1 MADQAGILAPAA
13 PMVLAIRASIAHLA
27 KDFEAAES
35 LAARAVAIDPTCAW
49 GWDRLGW
56 VHESTNRPDS
66 AMPFFAR
73 AERIPAPYLDGA
85 ASMDGVGTAHFC
97 AGRFREAATVLRTAA
112 LVRPGSTG
120 LHGKLAACY
129 VQLGDKAAARA
140 ELEKL
145 RRILPDIS
153 VEQYVSSYPCS
164 FDSFTGVMASS
175 LSDIGMR
182 A

>member
-1 MADQAGILAPAA
+1 
-13 PMVLAIRASIAHLA
+13 
-27 KDFEAAES
+27 
-35 LAARAVAIDPTCAW
+35 
-49 GWDRLGW
+49 
-56 VHESTNRPDS
+56 
-66 AMPFFAR
+66 
-73 AERIPAPYLDGA
+73 
-85 ASMDGVGTAHFC
+85 
-97 AGRFREAATVLRTAA
+97 
-112 LVRPGSTG
+112 VRPGSTG

-164 FDSFTGVMASS
+164 VDSFTGVMASS